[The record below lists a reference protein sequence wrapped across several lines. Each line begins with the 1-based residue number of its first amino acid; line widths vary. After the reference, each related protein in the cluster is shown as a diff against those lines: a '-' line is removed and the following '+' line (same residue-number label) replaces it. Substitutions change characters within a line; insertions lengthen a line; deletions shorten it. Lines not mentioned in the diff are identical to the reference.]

1 MSIRDMGGRPRVPFR
16 WEAANVHLLFVCT
29 GNTCR
34 SPMAAA
40 MARAKIAELN
50 LPWTVSSAG
59 LGAAEGLPMSVL
71 SAQALTRRHIPLS
84 KHRSTMIRQD
94 IVESADVILCM
105 TTSHTRE
112 MKRRYPKLALKI
124 HSLGAYLAHSD
135 DSHRHSRSRH
145 GGVRDIADPF
155 GGSDEA
161 YELAAR
167 DIEAA
172 LENLFQELMQAP
184 AADKQ
189 HSPRA
194 DAPHEDHPG
203 SQHHQHPDKRSNT
216 EDEDNQAS
224 SEEGGTTS

>member
-1 MSIRDMGGRPRVPFR
+1 M
-16 WEAANVHLLFVCT
+16 HLLFVCT

-59 LGAAEGLPMSVL
+59 LGAAEGLPMSAL
-71 SAQALTRRHIPLS
+71 SAQALTRRHIPLP

-105 TTSHTRE
+105 TNSHTRE
-112 MKRRYPKLALKI
+112 LKRQYPKLALKI
-124 HSLGAYLAHSD
+124 HSLGAYLPHSD
-135 DSHRHSRSRH
+135 DSHRHARSRH

-161 YELAAR
+161 YEQAAQ

-184 AADKQ
+184 AADER
-189 HSPRA
+189 HSARA
-194 DAPHEDHPG
+194 DAKHADAKQADPQQVDPQHEDHPG
-203 SQHHQHPDKRSNT
+203 SQHHQHPDKTSNT
-216 EDEDNQAS
+216 GDEDNQAS
-224 SEEGGTTS
+224 SGEGGTTS